1 MYSGRIAAQGAAMA
15 KNLKTPVSFRMTD
28 AELALLDRAAKRFDG
43 NKTKA
48 LVEGLKLAAGQ
59 NEMSKTALLA
69 EIERR
74 LK

>member
-1 MYSGRIAAQGAAMA
+1 M
-15 KNLKTPVSFRMTD
+15 D
-28 AELALLDRAAKRFDG
+28 ADELALLEKAAKRFKG

-48 LVEGLKLAAGQ
+48 LVEGLKLVVGQ
-59 NEMSKTALLA
+59 NELSRAALLA

>member
-1 MYSGRIAAQGAAMA
+1 MG
-15 KNLKTPVSFRMTD
+15 KNLKTPVSVRLSD
-28 AELALLDRAAKRFDG
+28 DELALLARAAKRFGG

-48 LVEGLKLAAGQ
+48 LVEGLKAVCGQ
-59 NEMSKTALLA
+59 NEISRETLLA

>member
-1 MYSGRIAAQGAAMA
+1 MG
-15 KNLKTPVSFRMTD
+15 KNLKTPVSVRLSAD
-28 AELALLDRAAKRFDG
+28 ELKILQQVADERFGG

-48 LVEGLKLAAGQ
+48 VVEGLKRLTGK
-59 NEMSKTALLA
+59 NGISRETLLA

>member
-1 MYSGRIAAQGAAMA
+1 MG
-15 KNLKTPVSFRMTD
+15 KNLKTPISVRMSPD
-28 AELALLDRAAKRFDG
+28 ELALLDKAAEQFGG

-48 LVEGLKLAAGQ
+48 LVEGLRQLVDGKRITKAQ
-59 NEMSKTALLA
+59 IIA